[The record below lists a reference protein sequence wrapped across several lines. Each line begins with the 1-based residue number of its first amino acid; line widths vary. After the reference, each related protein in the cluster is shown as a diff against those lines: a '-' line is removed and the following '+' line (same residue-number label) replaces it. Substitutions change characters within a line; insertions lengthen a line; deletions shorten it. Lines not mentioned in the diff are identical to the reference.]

1 LQYLHHNCNPRQIKN
16 VNAMSIETD
25 V

>member
-1 LQYLHHNCNPRQIKN
+1 LQYLHHNCNPRLGKS